1 MEPRIHA
8 KERRLWSFIHP
19 ELDPSQLRFDAKRR
33 QTPTLNLSTLDI
45 VTDILRTSPVNL
57 AANAESSTENLF
69 DTTLELLRK

>member
-1 MEPRIHA
+1 M
-8 KERRLWSFIHP
+8 
-19 ELDPSQLRFDAKRR
+19 
-33 QTPTLNLSTLDI
+33 PTLNLSTLDI